1 MRRLAAVALFVPLLL
16 LPVAGAAG
24 DRRHV
29 PRGSHVRGGSPA
41 PRSVPAI
48 PVFRPSGAF
57 GSPGGYPLPISAIH
71 RPKHAFPAHVTT
83 RVRRHAVFPVFAS
96 PIGLYAPGVQYGA
109 PADPSPPVVTVS
121 PVIYVSPTIYVSQPV
136 TPQPAPVPPVAPAEP
151 PLLPT
156 VVEHP
161 TGRYEL
167 RGDGVATPHVWV
179 WIPHPP
185 SAPPDGAPSAPP
197 APSAGPTRSTSRTTA
212 YRWTDESG
220 TTFVTNRRDLV
231 PEPYRA
237 SEPPMR

>member
-16 LPVAGAAG
+16 LPAAGAAG
-24 DRRHV
+24 GRPHV

-41 PRSVPAI
+41 LRSVPAI
-48 PVFRPSGAF
+48 PVFRPNGAF
-57 GSPGGYPLPISAIH
+57 GSPGGYPLPASAIQ
-71 RPKHAFPAHVTT
+71 RSKHAFPAHVTT
-83 RVRRHAVFPVFAS
+83 RFRHHAVIPRFAS
-96 PIGLYAPGVQYGA
+96 PIGLYAPVVQYGA
-109 PADPSPPVVTVS
+109 SVDPSPPVVTVS
-121 PVIYVSPTIYVSQPV
+121 PVVYVSPTIYVSQPAAA
-136 TPQPAPVPPVAPAEP
+136 QPAPVPAAAPAEP
-151 PLLPT
+151 PLPT

-185 SAPPDGAPSAPP
+185 SAPPDGAPSAAP
-197 APSAGPTRSTSRTTA
+197 APSAGSTRSTGRTTA

-220 TTFVTNRRDLV
+220 TMFVTNRLDLV
-231 PEPYRA
+231 PEPYRS